1 VVAGLDGLGEALAGL
16 GNGVRPGEADGVK
29 PFGAGLCRDGG
40 AQRDR
45 VAQKSRSA

>member
-1 VVAGLDGLGEALAGL
+1 MPGRHGRGQALAGL
-16 GNGVRPGEADGVK
+16 GDGVGPGEADGVE
-29 PFGAGLCRDGG
+29 PFGAGLRCDGC